1 MFHRSTFVSPLPTP
15 VSGQPLK
22 AVLFM
27 SLLLVLFLSGCKS
40 ASTPTQTQVPAQPQG
55 QSAEPQVHDQAQ
67 QSTYPATDTP
77 SPARSDEEIIGDFD
91 AELDASI
98 AVFDGMILDERAKA
112 ETIEASLGG
121 GQEGGEQGG
130 GELGGGS
137 GGDGSLFEDGDIYEG
152 LPGYGE
158 FPESADQGEEGS
170 AAQQASYE
178 GESSTA
184 SGDASSSESAAGGSS
199 EATAEGSV
207 ASPSGLETTRRGGIP
222 EDIEGGS
229 DDDIVA
235 RQIRE
240 AALKEKDPALREKL
254 WDEYRKY
261 KNQQ

>member
-1 MFHRSTFVSPLPTP
+1 MFHRSTFISSLPTP
-15 VSGQPLK
+15 VPGQPLK
-22 AVLFM
+22 AVLFTG
-27 SLLLVLFLSGCKS
+27 LLLVLFLSSCKS
-40 ASTPTQTQVPAQPQG
+40 ASTPTQAQIPALPQS
-55 QSAEPQVHDQAQ
+55 QSSEPQVQDQAQ
-67 QSTYPATDTP
+67 QSAYPATDTT

-112 ETIEASLGG
+112 EAIEASLGG
-121 GQEGGEQGG
+121 GQEGGQEG

-170 AAQQASYE
+170 DGQQASNE
-178 GESSTA
+178 GESSTP
-184 SGDASSSESAAGGSS
+184 SGDASSS